1 MTYLLMILLL
11 AVLILIHELGHFLVA
26 RWLRI
31 PVERFSIGFGPKL
44 WGFKRGPTE
53 YWISVIPLGGYVL
66 LALRD
71 EREFF
76 RIPLAKRVLFSL
88 GGPAA
93 NLALPILL
101 FIGLNVAAGDVSL
114 YGIFVGPVVQT
125 FDLLCRIVAV
135 LPQLFVRPE
144 GLSGVIGIVAMG
156 GEYVASDLTTAV
168 QFTIFLSVNFAVFN
182 LLPIPVVL
190 DGGKIL
196 LYLVEAVYPKAVRLY
211 VPLAIIGVVLVLGL
225 IVYVTALDI
234 GRIVT

>member
-1 MTYLLMILLL
+1 MTYLLIVLLL

-26 RWLRI
+26 KWTRI

-53 YWISVIPLGGYVL
+53 YWISAIPLGGYVL

-71 EREFF
+71 ERELF
-76 RIPLAKRVLFSL
+76 RIPLAKRLLFLL

-93 NLALPILL
+93 NLALPVLL

-114 YGIFVGPVVQT
+114 YDIFVGPVIQT
-125 FDLLCRIVAV
+125 FDLLCRIVAA

-156 GEYVASDLTTAV
+156 GEYVASDLTKAV

-182 LLPIPVVL
+182 LLPIPVL

-196 LYLVEAVYPKAVRLY
+196 LFLVETVYPKAVRLY
-211 VPLAIIGVVLVLGL
+211 VPLTIIGVVLVLGL